1 MSTGN
6 LVKVV
11 FVNCESTSACMVGL
25 QNMESEIC
33 SRFYVRLRAWIQPV
47 AGLEALSVAEL
58 IGIRKQAKKSFFQR
72 GSTAATLKRM
82 MR

>member
-6 LVKVV
+6 LVNVV

-25 QNMESEIC
+25 QNMEPEIC
-33 SRFYVRLRAWIQPV
+33 SRFYVRLRGADST
-47 AGLEALSVAEL
+47 GGGF
-58 IGIRKQAKKSFFQR
+58 GIVISGGIEKNSFFQR
-72 GSTAATLKRM
+72 VSTAATLKRM